1 MRLRA
6 DTFTALIALGISA
19 FILLQGRDLGLG
31 RPNDPGSG
39 FILFWTGIIM
49 TGLSAVLLVQSLRAR
64 AEDSS
69 GLGDAFAGLRWGKV
83 LYVMALM
90 LLYAAVVEYFGF
102 ILSTAVLLLV
112 LFKTVEPQSWRV
124 AILGSGGM
132 THFVV
137 DEPFDRRFLAA
148 FMQEDSKDLF
158 ALPENLFH
166 SGNSELKNWVPVRA
180 AMQYAGLPFT
190 LLDYQPLYRS
200 MAGTGSGMG
209 FGYWM

>member
-6 DTFTALIALGISA
+6 DTFTSLIALGISA
-19 FILLQGRDLGLG
+19 FILLQGRELGLG

-49 TGLSAVLLVQSLRAR
+49 TGLSGALLVQSLRAR

-90 LLYAAVVEYFGF
+90 MLYAAVVEYFGF
-102 ILSTAVLLLV
+102 ILTTAVLLLV

-124 AILGSGGM
+124 AILGSALTTLGAWAV
-132 THFVV
+132 FVAWLGTQLPV
-137 DEPFDRRFLAA
+137 GILFLP
-148 FMQEDSKDLF
+148 D
-158 ALPENLFH
+158 
-166 SGNSELKNWVPVRA
+166 
-180 AMQYAGLPFT
+180 
-190 LLDYQPLYRS
+190 
-200 MAGTGSGMG
+200 
-209 FGYWM
+209 

>member
-1 MRLRA
+1 MESW
-6 DTFTALIALGISA
+6 DK
-19 FILLQGRDLGLG
+19 DL
-31 RPNDPGSG
+31 
-39 FILFWTGIIM
+39 
-49 TGLSAVLLVQSLRAR
+49 
-64 AEDSS
+64 
-69 GLGDAFAGLRWGKV
+69 
-83 LYVMALM
+83 
-90 LLYAAVVEYFGF
+90 
-102 ILSTAVLLLV
+102 
-112 LFKTVEPQSWRV
+112 RV

-148 FMQEDSKDLF
+148 FTQEDSTDLF

-180 AMQYAGLPFT
+180 AMQHAGLPFT

-209 FGYWM
+209 FGYWK